1 MYFILHFKIKKKK
14 PIASGSIIL
23 LNDGRQMYMYYN
35 ELAYRILAKTKVLMT
50 SRHVNY
56 DSC

>member
-1 MYFILHFKIKKKK
+1 MYFILHFKIKKKTN

-23 LNDGRQMYMYYN
+23 LNNGRQMYYN
-35 ELAYRILAKTKVLMT
+35 GLAILAKTKVLMT